1 MKKRGANIKGI
12 MMFNLFYALF
22 KYKEKAQ
29 KDELG
34 YYPEK
39 VDVRAFPERRFLW
52 TSRFFVVISC
62 LSICVSMML
71 GSALCVLIPQK
82 SIGIYPLQIDYQLYQ
97 ITMMSP
103 SNERVYAGDLVTESV
118 LAEYIKKR
126 YTITDDYELLKK
138 HYGEKDFLFLSSSQ
152 EVYDRFYH
160 TEMPYFE
167 MMQRRGVRREV
178 KIKRI
183 YPVSF
188 DFWQV
193 RFQTIDTAPD
203 MDVDSFMD
211 LMKVN
216 LETVA
221 SKPKQGAPLISN
233 WIATLRMNFN
243 FHKFEDK
250 DLGLVNPYGLT
261 VFSYDVSFAGNNIKS
276 KRN

>member
-1 MKKRGANIKGI
+1 MV
-12 MMFNLFYALF
+12 NLFYALF

-39 VDVRAFPERRFLW
+39 VNVKAFPERRFLW
-52 TSRFFVVISC
+52 TSRFLVVISC

-71 GSALCVLIPQK
+71 ASALCVLIPK
-82 SIGIYPLQIDYQLYQ
+82 KGIGIYPLQIDYQLYQ

-103 SNERVYAGDLVTESV
+103 SNVRVYAGDLVTESV

-126 YTITDDYELLKK
+126 YTITDDFELLKK
-138 HYGEKDFLFLSSSQ
+138 HFGEKDFLFLASSP
-152 EVYDRFYH
+152 EVYENFAG

-167 MMQRRGVRREV
+167 VLQQRGVRREV

-203 MDVDSFMD
+203 IEVDDFMD

-216 LETVA
+216 LETAVA
-221 SKPKQGAPLISN
+221 KPKQGAPLVSD

-261 VFSYDVSFAGNNIKS
+261 IYSYDLSFMGNNIKS
-276 KRN
+276 KRNW